1 MLSMDENAIERAQ
14 GYEFLAGIFLKEPSP
29 EGLKVLILWKEAET
43 KEESLK
49 LEKILQGFQTND
61 PELLKLKQEYYDL
74 FFVPVSGRYIPPY
87 ESAIRGAVRSKK
99 GKMKYGSHWGIP
111 AHQLSDLYENVGF
124 NPKALDIFEPLK
136 ETQLPDH
143 LGLELSFMAYL
154 CRLEDKFIN
163 EGQEIRG
170 LRNLQKSILKDHLQE
185 WLPQFTT
192 ELLNVEVSGYYSY
205 FALLALGLC
214 QEELKSL
221 SITIERSGIC
231 G

>member
-1 MLSMDENAIERAQ
+1 MLGMDENAIERAQ

-29 EGLKVLILWKEAET
+29 EGLKVLILWSEAET

-49 LEKILQGFQTND
+49 LEKILQEFPTND

-87 ESAIRGAVRSKK
+87 ESAIRGAVRLKK

-111 AHQLSDLYENVGF
+111 AQQLSDLYENTGF

-163 EGQEIRG
+163 KGEEIRG
-170 LRNLQKSILKDHLQE
+170 LRNLQKSILKDHLLE

-205 FALLALGLC
+205 FALLALELC
-214 QEELKSL
+214 REEFKSL
-221 SITIERSGIC
+221 STTIERSGIC
-231 G
+231 D